1 MNTKKRML
9 MVVAIAGSAG
19 LAFGGPGPS
28 VPSVADVPGKE
39 YSNDRDHE
47 MPSGMGDP
55 HQNLAWDG
63 VGNAWDT
70 FDYTGTLVTGG
81 ELPSSNVDALSNWYD
96 AYYPD
101 VTNNL
106 VPMLV
111 SLQTEPRVR
120 FTTNGGA
127 ATTGIWAT
135 APQINAARNPDDVD
149 GLEIWGPEVIPPVPG
164 GPPFGFGDDANRFSL
179 ANDAGGTA
187 VYHYDANTNSTTP
200 FLSSADIAF
209 AIGRTDLIEFID
221 VDAMMHQGGGSQWGP
236 GDEIMFSIA
245 PILDPT
251 DGSVIFDGG
260 EIWVYEFGMPAN
272 FLFHGGV
279 LWDTAHDVRGH
290 FGIMA
295 DPNNFALEN
304 INALEAAGALPS
316 PGTVALLTLGGL
328 ALRRRR
334 A

>member
-1 MNTKKRML
+1 MNVKRML
-9 MVVAIAGSAG
+9 TVVGVACSASVV
-19 LAFGGPGPS
+19 LGGPGPS

-55 HQNLAWDG
+55 HQNIAWDG

-70 FDYTGTLVTGG
+70 FDYTGSVASGP
-81 ELPSSNVDALSNWYD
+81 LPSSNVDAIANFYD
-96 AYYPD
+96 AYFPD

-111 SLQTEPRVR
+111 SLQTEGQVR
-120 FTTNGGA
+120 YTTNGAA

-135 APQINAARNPDDVD
+135 GAQMNAARNPDDVD
-149 GLEIWGPEVIPPVPG
+149 GLEIWGPEVVPPVPG
-164 GPPFGFGDDANRFSL
+164 GPPMGTGDDANRFSL

-187 VYHYDANTNSTTP
+187 VYHYDPNTHTSTTW
-200 FLSSADIAF
+200 LTAADVAF

-221 VDAMMHQGGGSQWGP
+221 VDAMMNHGGGDRWGP
-236 GDEIMFSIA
+236 GAEIMFSIA
-245 PILDPT
+245 PIFDPA

-279 LWDTAHDVRGH
+279 LWDTANDVRGH

-295 DPNNFALEN
+295 NPNNLALEN
-304 INALEAAGALPS
+304 INALEAAGPLPT
-316 PGTVALLTLGGL
+316 PGTLVLLALGGL
-328 ALRRRR
+328 ASRRRR
-334 A
+334 G